1 MDDQE
6 NPGAML
12 VMACAIALLVAWG
25 CFMWGYGAWF
35 ASASLAVGVA
45 CGFVMGSIYGRRS

>member
-25 CFMWGYGAWF
+25 CFLWGYGAWF
-35 ASASLAVGVA
+35 AAASLFVGLA
-45 CGFVMGSIYGRRS
+45 CGFVMGSIYGRRA